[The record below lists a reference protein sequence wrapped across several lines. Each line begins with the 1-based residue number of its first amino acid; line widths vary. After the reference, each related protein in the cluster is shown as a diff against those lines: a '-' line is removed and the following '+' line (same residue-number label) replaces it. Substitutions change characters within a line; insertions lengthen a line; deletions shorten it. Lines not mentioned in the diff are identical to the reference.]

1 VALGEALY
9 REITNGRSPYTEVS
23 TVPGALRVLAAD
35 AGSMRALARSLD
47 IAPSTLRGWFKGRTP
62 RDDRSGLVQ
71 EAVAA
76 QRRQRLPKGRERRM
90 RARGLREVKV
100 TGTYTY
106 DGTGRGA
113 DEDREVDLGPY
124 LDDVADELLDAY
136 LDGADLDEL
145 EETFIDAISDGGG
158 NGWYARTFQ
167 AGGWDIDDLD
177 GWA

>member
-1 VALGEALY
+1 VSLGEAIY
-9 REITNGRSPYTEVS
+9 REITNGRSPYTEVRS
-23 TVPGALRVLAAD
+23 IPGALAVLAAE

-47 IAPSTLRGWFKGRTP
+47 IAPSTLRGWSKGRVP
-62 RDDRSGLVQ
+62 REEQSELLA
-71 EAVAA
+71 EARQA
-76 QRRQRLPKGRERRM
+76 QRRSRLPKGRERRM
-90 RARGLREVKV
+90 RNRGLREVKV

-106 DGTGRGA
+106 DGAGRGA

-124 LDDVADELLDAY
+124 LDDVAEELLDAY